1 MPVVWLGQCAG
12 GNGNMIQI
20 NRGFRGGN
28 RGRTSWQEIV
38 VLAHAIQGSY
48 GVYGLVRLPA
58 GVWQMAVA
66 AALGTVVV
74 VVVVVG
80 DDAVAIVTATD
91 WVAFGATVTRLEYG
105 W

>member
-1 MPVVWLGQCAG
+1 
-12 GNGNMIQI
+12 MIQI

-58 GVWQMAVA
+58 ALLQCAAGVAPACRVFS
-66 AALGTVVV
+66 VH
-74 VVVVVG
+74 
-80 DDAVAIVTATD
+80 DHS
-91 WVAFGATVTRLEYG
+91 FH
-105 W
+105 